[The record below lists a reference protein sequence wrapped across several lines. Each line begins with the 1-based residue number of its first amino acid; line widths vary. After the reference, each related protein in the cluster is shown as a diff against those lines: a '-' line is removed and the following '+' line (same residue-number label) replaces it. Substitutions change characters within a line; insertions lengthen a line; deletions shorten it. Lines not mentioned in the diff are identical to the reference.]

1 MELSVWG
8 RYRLSD
14 TLSWKPP
21 DYSDAGN
28 AKILVDE
35 YNGLLA
41 FCDALGWLSWTGTH
55 WEQNDHK
62 AVEKAIELT
71 EHMIM
76 ESGVE
81 LDIALHSE
89 ADAKIALAQD
99 KEGAKEQLA
108 RAKETVKQAK
118 AYFAHASKSRNVSH
132 INGMLKLSQPPLHIA
147 ADKLDADPFLLNT
160 PGGMVNLQTGEIRPH
175 SIDAPFQ
182 YCTRITNV
190 SPGSQGAAVWSEFL
204 QTITC
209 GDDSLASF
217 LQQVAGMAAIGH
229 VYHEGIVIANGSGRN
244 GKSTF
249 FNALYGVLGAYAGT
263 IDSNTLTTDR
273 QNRGASL
280 ATLRGKRLVIAAELE
295 EHQRLSSSI
304 LKKLASTDKL
314 TIEEKYRA
322 PEDITQSHTL
332 ILFTNFLPRVGSMDN
347 GTWRRLT
354 VIPFHAVIPEDTAVQ
369 NLSDYLIEEAGPAIL
384 SWIIEGAVNFTLN
397 GFKLT
402 IPDAVAMATE
412 EYRSRENWLERF
424 IDERCIREPNARVGA
439 RELYTEYKSW
449 ATEAGEYIHR
459 ENDFSDAMEKAGYQK
474 VTPKNKRTWLG
485 LRLDL
490 AGIYGNPCAA
500 RV

>member
-1 MELSVWG
+1 M
-8 RYRLSD
+8 SD

-28 AKILVDE
+28 AVVLVNE
-35 YNGLLA
+35 YHGLLA
-41 FCDALGWLSWTGTH
+41 FCDALGWLSWAGTH

-190 SPGSQGAAVWSEFL
+190 SPGSQGAAVWTEFL

-209 GDDSLASF
+209 GDDSLAGF
-217 LQQVAGMAAIGH
+217 LQQVAGMAAIGK
-229 VYHEGIVIANGSGRN
+229 VFYEGIVTANGGGRN

-249 FNALYGVLGAYAGT
+249 FNTIYGVLGTYAGT
-263 IDSNTLTTDR
+263 IDSNVLTTDR
-273 QNRGASL
+273 QNRGAAL
-280 ATLRGKRLVIAAELE
+280 ATLRGKRMVIAAELE
-295 EHQRLSSSI
+295 EHQRLSTST
-304 LKKLASTDKL
+304 LKKLASTDYL

-322 PEDITQSHTL
+322 PEDIVPSHTL
-332 ILFTNFLPRVGSMDN
+332 VLFTNHLPRVGSTDD
-347 GTWRRLT
+347 GTWRRII
-354 VIPFHAVIPEDTAVQ
+354 VVPFNAVIPEETGVQ
-369 NLSDYLIEEAGPAIL
+369 NMSDLLVEEAGPAVL
-384 SWIIEGAVNFTLN
+384 SWIIQGAVDFTLN

-402 IPDAVAMATE
+402 FPDAVAMATE

-424 IDERCIREPNARVGA
+424 ISERCIREPSARVGA
-439 RELYTEYKSW
+439 RELYTEYKTW
-449 ATEAGEYIHR
+449 AQDTGEYTRR
-459 ENDFSDAMEKAGYQK
+459 ENDFAEAMEKAGYQK
-474 VTPKNKRTWLG
+474 VKPKGKFHYAG

-500 RV
+500 RG

>member
-1 MELSVWG
+1 M
-8 RYRLSD
+8 SD

-28 AKILVDE
+28 AVVLVNE
-35 YNGLLA
+35 YHGLLA
-41 FCDALGWLSWTGTH
+41 FCDALGWLSWAGTH

-190 SPGSQGAAVWSEFL
+190 SPGSQGAAVWTEFL

-209 GDDSLASF
+209 GDDSLAGF
-217 LQQVAGMAAIGH
+217 LQQVAGMAAIGK
-229 VYHEGIVIANGSGRN
+229 VFYEGIVTANGGGRN

-249 FNALYGVLGAYAGT
+249 FNTIYGVLGTYAGT
-263 IDSNTLTTDR
+263 IDSNVLTTDR
-273 QNRGASL
+273 QNRGAAL

-295 EHQRLSSSI
+295 EHQRLSTST
-304 LKKLASTDKL
+304 LKKLASTDYL

-322 PEDITQSHTL
+322 PEDIAPSHTL
-332 ILFTNFLPRVGSMDN
+332 VLFTNHLPRVGSTDD
-347 GTWRRLT
+347 GTWRRII
-354 VIPFHAVIPEDTAVQ
+354 VVPFNAVIPEETGVQ
-369 NLSDYLIEEAGPAIL
+369 NMSDLLVEEAGPAVL
-384 SWIIEGAVNFTLN
+384 SWIIQGAVDFTLN

-402 IPDAVAMATE
+402 FPDAVAMATE

-424 IDERCIREPNARVGA
+424 ISERCIREPSARVGA
-439 RELYTEYKSW
+439 RELYTEYKTW
-449 ATEAGEYIHR
+449 AQDTGEYTRR
-459 ENDFSDAMEKAGYQK
+459 ENDFAEAMEKAGYQK
-474 VTPKNKRTWLG
+474 VKPKGKFHYAG

-500 RV
+500 RG

>member
-1 MELSVWG
+1 M
-8 RYRLSD
+8 SD

-28 AKILVDE
+28 AVVLVNE
-35 YNGLLA
+35 YHGLLA
-41 FCDALGWLSWTGTH
+41 FCDALGWLSWAGTH

-190 SPGSQGAAVWSEFL
+190 SPGSQGAAVWTEFL

-209 GDDSLASF
+209 GDDSLAGF
-217 LQQVAGMAAIGH
+217 LQQVAGMAAIGK
-229 VYHEGIVIANGSGRN
+229 VFYEGIVTANGGGRN

-249 FNALYGVLGAYAGT
+249 FNTIYGVLGTYAGT
-263 IDSNTLTTDR
+263 IDSNVLTTDR
-273 QNRGASL
+273 QNRGAAL

-295 EHQRLSSSI
+295 EHQRLSTST
-304 LKKLASTDKL
+304 LKKLASTDYL

-322 PEDITQSHTL
+322 PEDIVPSHTL
-332 ILFTNFLPRVGSMDN
+332 VLFTNHLPRVGSTDD
-347 GTWRRLT
+347 GTWRRII
-354 VIPFHAVIPEDTAVQ
+354 VVPFNAVIPEETGVQ
-369 NLSDYLIEEAGPAIL
+369 NMSDLLVEEAGPAVL
-384 SWIIEGAVNFTLN
+384 SWIIQGAVDFTLN

-402 IPDAVAMATE
+402 FPDAVAMATE

-424 IDERCIREPNARVGA
+424 ISERCIREPSARVGA
-439 RELYTEYKSW
+439 RELYTEYKTW
-449 ATEAGEYIHR
+449 AQDTGEYTRR
-459 ENDFSDAMEKAGYQK
+459 ENDFAEAMEKAGYQK
-474 VTPKNKRTWLG
+474 VKPKGKFHYAG

-500 RV
+500 RG

>member
-1 MELSVWG
+1 M
-8 RYRLSD
+8 SD

-28 AKILVDE
+28 AVILVNE
-35 YNGLLA
+35 YHGLLA
-41 FCDALGWLSWTGTH
+41 FCDALGWLSWAGTH

-190 SPGSQGAAVWSEFL
+190 SPGSQGAAVWTEFL

-209 GDDSLASF
+209 GDDSLAGF
-217 LQQVAGMAAIGH
+217 LQQVAGMAAIGK
-229 VYHEGIVIANGSGRN
+229 VFYEGIVTANGGGRN

-249 FNALYGVLGAYAGT
+249 FNTIYGVLGTYAGT
-263 IDSNTLTTDR
+263 IDSNVLTTDR
-273 QNRGASL
+273 QNRGAAL
-280 ATLRGKRLVIAAELE
+280 ATLRGKRMVIAAELE
-295 EHQRLSSSI
+295 EHQRLSTST
-304 LKKLASTDKL
+304 LKKLASTDYL

-322 PEDITQSHTL
+322 PEDIVPSHTL
-332 ILFTNFLPRVGSMDN
+332 VLFTNHLPRVGSTDD
-347 GTWRRLT
+347 GTWRRII
-354 VIPFHAVIPEDTAVQ
+354 VVPFNAVIPEETGVQ
-369 NLSDYLIEEAGPAIL
+369 NMSDLLVEEAGPAVL
-384 SWIIEGAVNFTLN
+384 SWIIQGAVDFTLN

-402 IPDAVAMATE
+402 FPDAVAMATE

-424 IDERCIREPNARVGA
+424 ISERCIREPSARVGA
-439 RELYTEYKSW
+439 RELYTEYKTW
-449 ATEAGEYIHR
+449 AQDTGEYTRR
-459 ENDFSDAMEKAGYQK
+459 ENDFAEAMEKAGYQK
-474 VTPKNKRTWLG
+474 VKPKGKFHYAG

-500 RV
+500 RG

>member
-1 MELSVWG
+1 M
-8 RYRLSD
+8 SD
-14 TLSWKPP
+14 ALSWKPP

-28 AKILVDE
+28 ALVLFNE
-35 YNGLLA
+35 YHGLLA
-41 FCDALGWLSWTGTH
+41 FCDALGWLNWTGTY

-62 AVEKAIELT
+62 AVERAVKLT
-71 EHMIM
+71 ENMII
-76 ESGVE
+76 EAQAE
-81 LDIALHSE
+81 LEAALHSE
-89 ADAKIALAQD
+89 AAARLALAQ
-99 KEGAKEQLA
+99 KEPDAKELMEK
-108 RAKETVKQAK
+108 AKK
-118 AYFAHASKSRNVSH
+118 AVDRSKKYFGHASSSRNVAR
-132 INGMLKLSQPPLHIA
+132 IRGMLELSKPSFHIA
-147 ADKLDADPFLLNT
+147 ADRLDADPFALNT
-160 PGGMVNLQTGEIRPH
+160 PAGIMDLRTGEMKPH
-175 SIDAPFQ
+175 DIDSPFRW
-182 YCTRITNV
+182 CTKITKV

-209 GDDSLASF
+209 GDASLAGF

-229 VYHEGIVIANGSGRN
+229 VYHEGIVVAKGGGRN

-249 FNALYGVLGAYAGT
+249 FNTLYGVLGTYAGT

-295 EHQRLSSSI
+295 EHQRLSTST

-332 ILFTNFLPRVGSMDN
+332 VLFTNHLPRVGSMDN

-354 VIPFHAVIPEDTAVQ
+354 VIPFHAVIPENTAVQ
-369 NLSDYLIEEAGPAIL
+369 NLSDCLIEEAGPAIL
-384 SWIIEGAVNFTLN
+384 SWIIQGAVNFTLD

-424 IDERCIREPNARVGA
+424 IDECCIREPNARVGA
-439 RELYTEYKSW
+439 RELYTEYKVW
-449 ATEAGEYIHR
+449 AQEAGEYIHR
-459 ENDFSDAMEKAGYQK
+459 ESDFSDAMEKAGYQK
-474 VTPKNKRTWLG
+474 VMPKNKRTWLG

>member
-1 MELSVWG
+1 M
-8 RYRLSD
+8 SD

-28 AKILVDE
+28 AVVLVNE
-35 YNGLLA
+35 YHGLLA
-41 FCDALGWLSWTGTH
+41 FCDALGWLSWAGTH

-190 SPGSQGAAVWSEFL
+190 SPGSQGAAVWTEFL

-209 GDDSLASF
+209 GDDSLAGF
-217 LQQVAGMAAIGH
+217 LQQVAGMAAIGK
-229 VYHEGIVIANGSGRN
+229 VFYEGIVTANGGGRN

-249 FNALYGVLGAYAGT
+249 FNTIYGVWGTYAGT
-263 IDSNTLTTDR
+263 IDSNVLTTDR
-273 QNRGASL
+273 QNRGAAL
-280 ATLRGKRLVIAAELE
+280 ATLRGKRMVIAAELE
-295 EHQRLSSSI
+295 EHQRLSTST
-304 LKKLASTDKL
+304 LKKLASTDYL

-322 PEDITQSHTL
+322 PEDIVPSHTL
-332 ILFTNFLPRVGSMDN
+332 VLFTNHLPRVGSTDD
-347 GTWRRLT
+347 GTWRRII
-354 VIPFHAVIPEDTAVQ
+354 VVPFNAVIPEETGVQ
-369 NLSDYLIEEAGPAIL
+369 NMSDLLVEEAGPAVL
-384 SWIIEGAVNFTLN
+384 SWIIQGAVDFTLN

-402 IPDAVAMATE
+402 FPDAVAMATE

-424 IDERCIREPNARVGA
+424 ISERCIREPSARVGA
-439 RELYTEYKSW
+439 RELYTEYKTW
-449 ATEAGEYIHR
+449 AQDTGEYTRR
-459 ENDFSDAMEKAGYQK
+459 ENDFAEAMEKAGYQK
-474 VTPKNKRTWLG
+474 VKPKGKFHYAG

-500 RV
+500 RG